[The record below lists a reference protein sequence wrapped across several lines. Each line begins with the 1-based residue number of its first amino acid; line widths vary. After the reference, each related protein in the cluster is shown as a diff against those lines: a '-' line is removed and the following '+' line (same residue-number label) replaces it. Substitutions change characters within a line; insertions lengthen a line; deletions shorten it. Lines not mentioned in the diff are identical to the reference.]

1 MSAYFEIAYAVAAG
15 RLCLF
20 TGTGFSKA
28 VTENNAPSW
37 EHLLFD
43 ACAVLPNAAELRT
56 ALFPAGGVPR
66 ALSLE
71 EAAQVIDIELMRT
84 KGKHIHEVIAP
95 GISALTPSGNNKV
108 IEEFLKKHPLRVV
121 TTNYDKLVESL
132 TGDGCQSVVPGYP
145 IPRADAKTKVY
156 HVHGSVDSPT
166 NMVVTSDDYFKF
178 MHGESYFSRKLSTLL
193 HENTVVIL
201 GYSLGDTNLKSIMS
215 DYRGFARANISGGN
229 LFLVSR
235 NKVDAH
241 VKSYY
246 AHCYGIRVLDDLK
259 IHDFFEALEKQV
271 PDAVKYHAASVPN
284 IKKVLATGA
293 FYTDDY
299 LKIDVSYFEII
310 NAVGGI
316 GKNINDQEIVAVLEK
331 VISKKIDL
339 TGVNGAWEQYPQLA
353 EWLCH
358 LATTLELPG
367 TAIEKTYL
375 RAVLHSMNKMT
386 KNYNFGYSSECV

>member
-37 EHLLFD
+37 EQLLSA
-43 ACAVLPNAAELRT
+43 ACDMLPNAVVLKA
-56 ALFPAGGVPR
+56 ALFPPVGAPR
-66 ALSLE
+66 PLSLE
-71 EAAQVIDIELMRT
+71 EAAQVIDLELKRHV
-84 KGKHIHEVIAP
+84 GKRIYEVIAP
-95 GISALTPSGNNKV
+95 SVAALTLSGDNAV
-108 IEEFLKKHPLRVV
+108 IEAFFKAHPVRVI
-121 TTNYDKLVESL
+121 TTNYDKLIEAL
-132 TGDGCQSVVPGYP
+132 KGDGCQSVSPGFP
-145 IPRADAKTKVY
+145 IPRADADTKVY

-215 DYRGFARANISGGN
+215 DYRGFARANSSGGN
-229 LFLVSR
+229 MFLVSR
-235 NKVDAH
+235 SKVDLH
-241 VKSYY
+241 VKMYY

-259 IHDFFEALEKQV
+259 IHDFFEQLTKQV
-271 PDAVKYHAASVPN
+271 PAAKKYHAESIPN
-284 IKKVLATGA
+284 INKVLGKTG

-316 GKNINDQEIVAVLEK
+316 GRNINDPEIVAVLER
-331 VISKKIDL
+331 VISKKIEL
-339 TGVNGAWEQYPQLA
+339 TGANGAWEQYEQLA

-358 LATTLELPG
+358 LATTLELAG
-367 TAIEKTYL
+367 SAIEETFL
-375 RAVLHSMNKMT
+375 RA
-386 KNYNFGYSSECV
+386 